1 MGIRAIRG
9 ARSVAKSISV
19 EPSRW
24 RYQCVFL
31 SRGWAVALAYG
42 GDPPRPVTIG
52 HEFSRIIFFLT
63 KRKKLM
69 ATIPHNNSQNTD
81 ETQFSQ
87 QDSNKF
93 EFGIQRIYVR
103 DLSYEAPNVPDIFRN
118 TWQPTVSV
126 DLQNKSSQL
135 QDHIYE
141 VVLSV
146 TATVKNGDKLA
157 FIAEVQQAGIFT
169 VRDFE
174 GEQLQHLLGSFCPGI
189 IFPYARES
197 ITDLVTRGGFPQL
210 YLAPV
215 NFDAIYQQQLQ
226 QAQIQEQAPQEVIKD
241 PDDNN

>member
-1 MGIRAIRG
+1 
-9 ARSVAKSISV
+9 
-19 EPSRW
+19 
-24 RYQCVFL
+24 
-31 SRGWAVALAYG
+31 
-42 GDPPRPVTIG
+42 
-52 HEFSRIIFFLT
+52 
-63 KRKKLM
+63 M
-69 ATIPHNNSQNTD
+69 ATIAHNNSQNKD

-87 QDSNKF
+87 QEDANKF
-93 EFGIQRIYVR
+93 EFGIQRIYVK
-103 DLSYEAPNVPDIFRN
+103 DLSYEAPGVPLIFREN
-118 TWQPTVSV
+118 WQPTVNV
-126 DLQNKSSQL
+126 DLHNKSSQL
-135 QDHIYE
+135 QDHVYE

-226 QAQIQEQAPQEVIKD
+226 QSQNQGQASQEVIKD